1 MFAFREGRRV
11 LMTLLRTAL
20 AAFAI
25 ALAVPAVVH
34 GADRFMVR
42 DEPLSATSGLRARQA
57 PLDFNLVGLH
67 WKGPGSVSF
76 RTLSRAGRWSS
87 WREAAAEAED
97 LPDADSAEGAARRGW
112 KLGSPYLDRAGDVD
126 PVPVRRP
133 RLEAPRVLRLERPP
147 SGAGA
152 YFPAASPPARRS
164 RPSSAAPNGA
174 RTSRSCARGPTTPP
188 RFALRSSTTPPGRT
202 PTRLRNRRRSSGAS
216 SATTCS
222 RTAGTTSA
230 TTSSSTNTARSSRAE
245 AAGSR
250 RTSSALTPRGSTQE
264 APASR

>member
-1 MFAFREGRRV
+1 MI
-11 LMTLLRTAL
+11 LLRTAL

-112 KLGSPYLDRAGDVD
+112 KLGSPYWTGPATSIQYRFDSRVSRLRAYFVWSD
-126 PVPVRRP
+126 PQAEKALRPRRVAARAAQPTIVRR
-133 RLEAPRVLRLERPP
+133 A
-147 SGAGA
+147 
-152 YFPAASPPARRS
+152 S
-164 RPSSAAPNGA
+164 RPAIS
-174 RTSRSCARGPTTPP
+174 GPQ
-188 RFALRSSTTPPGRT
+188 A
-202 PTRLRNRRRSSGAS
+202 
-216 SATTCS
+216 ATT
-222 RTAGTTSA
+222 
-230 TTSSSTNTARSSRAE
+230 
-245 AAGSR
+245 
-250 RTSSALTPRGSTQE
+250 
-264 APASR
+264 

>member
-1 MFAFREGRRV
+1 
-11 LMTLLRTAL
+11 
-20 AAFAI
+20 
-25 ALAVPAVVH
+25 
-34 GADRFMVR
+34 MVR

-126 PVPVRRP
+126 PVPRSTAASRGSA
-133 RLEAPRVLRLERPP
+133 RTS
-147 SGAGA
+147 SGATPKRSRP

-164 RPSSAAPNGA
+164 RPSSAAPSGA

-230 TTSSSTNTARSSRAE
+230 TTSSSTSTARSSRAE